1 MERELVELADTSVWA
16 RKSHPALRDWF
27 VSAIDA
33 GTIAACDMIALEL
46 LHSARN
52 PAEFAQVEEGL
63 RGLRWVEPDSADWLR
78 AREVYRVLGGR
89 PGMMQRSVKH
99 PDLLI
104 AAAAERAGLTL
115 VHYDADYDT
124 IADITRQPVR
134 WVAPRGSL

>member
-1 MERELVELADTSVWA
+1 MELADTSVWA

-27 VSAIDA
+27 AAAIEA
-33 GTIAACDMIALEL
+33 GEIVGCDMIAIEI

-52 PAEFAQVEEGL
+52 PSEFMLVEDGL
-63 RGLRWVEPDSADWLR
+63 MGLPWVAMEAADWRR
-78 AREVYRVLGGR
+78 AREIYRVLGGR

-124 IADITRQPVR
+124 IAEITGQSMR
-134 WVAPRGSL
+134 WAAPRGSL

>member
-1 MERELVELADTSVWA
+1 MELADTSVWA

-27 VSAIDA
+27 VSAIEA
-33 GTIAACDMIALEL
+33 GEIAGCDMIALEL

-52 PAEFAQVEEGL
+52 PAEFALLEEGL
-63 RGLRWVEPDSADWLR
+63 AGLPWVDPDSADWLR

-124 IADITRQPVR
+124 IVEITRQPVR
-134 WVAPRGSL
+134 WAAPRGSL